1 MGGASAKVFVH
12 HHVLGGGVAG
22 GAGGDEPSKPWL
34 SLKSAHEADAV
45 ASWRDKLAAMT
56 AAAERDG
63 RFRCP
68 LCDRHFSTEKAV
80 HGHMRS
86 HPGRGW
92 RGMEPPREPSPGEL
106 AADGKRYRYVCA
118 LCKAPF
124 ETRQALGGH
133 RASHSSKKG
142 CSWHARQLAM
152 EMAKPP
158 KHDFNL
164 NDLSPEAQAAAAA
177 AEAAAAE
184 AGHGK
189 ASSTDEEAEKDDELA

>member
-1 MGGASAKVFVH
+1 
-12 HHVLGGGVAG
+12 
-22 GAGGDEPSKPWL
+22 
-34 SLKSAHEADAV
+34 
-45 ASWRDKLAAMT
+45 
-56 AAAERDG
+56 
-63 RFRCP
+63 
-68 LCDRHFSTEKAV
+68 
-80 HGHMRS
+80 
-86 HPGRGW
+86 
-92 RGMEPPREPSPGEL
+92 L

-184 AGHGK
+184 
-189 ASSTDEEAEKDDELA
+189 